1 MRAFLF
7 FLTYLCNM
15 QPLAKALLQSL
26 PYTPTAQQSQLADML
41 ATYIDNSGESET
53 FILKGYAG
61 TGKTTMI
68 AALSRI
74 LPQFKFRVVLLAPTG
89 RAAKVLAGY
98 AEQPALTVHK
108 KIYKP
113 TATQGGGIRFSLSP
127 NMHANTVFIVDEASM
142 IGHKGVDNGFFE
154 SNSLI
159 EDLAEYVFT
168 GHNCRL
174 IFSGDTAQ
182 LPPVG
187 MDESPALNPNFLKQ
201 LFGMRVSVFELTE
214 VVRQQKES
222 GILYNATVLRST
234 MHDKEPAIPRIELAN
249 FKDVIRVEGYELQEH
264 LESSYNKYGV
274 EGTVLITRSNK
285 RAVAYNGRIRA
296 AIMQQFEEVCAGD
309 YVMVVKNNY
318 YWLDELSKA
327 GFIANGDILAIEK
340 VRGIEEKY
348 GFRFVDASVTMIDYP
363 GEPAME
369 VKLLLS
375 TLYSDAPAL
384 AYEDSGML
392 YEALMN
398 EYEHLPQ
405 KRQRM
410 AELKKNPY
418 YNALQV
424 KFAYA
429 VTCHKSQGGQWNHV
443 YVEQSFM
450 PKDIT
455 GIEFKRWLYTA
466 MTRAKEKLYLINFSG
481 EFFGE

>member
-1 MRAFLF
+1 MPYAP
-7 FLTYLCNM
+7 TS
-15 QPLAKALLQSL
+15 QQALL
-26 PYTPTAQQSQLADML
+26 ADKL
-41 ATYIDNSGESET
+41 ATYIASSGESEV
-53 FILKGYAG
+53 FILRGYAG

-68 AALSRI
+68 GALSRI

-89 RAAKVLAGY
+89 RAAKVLANY
-98 AEQPALTVHK
+98 SDQPALTVHK

-113 TATQGGGIRFSLSP
+113 KSTQGGGIRFSLSP
-127 NMHANTVFIVDEASM
+127 NMHSNTVFIVDEASM

-154 SNSLI
+154 SSSLI
-159 EDLAEYVFT
+159 EDLTEYVFT
-168 GHNCRL
+168 GNNCRL

-187 MDESPALNPNFLKQ
+187 MEESPALSAKFLNQ
-201 LFGMRVSVFELTE
+201 LFGMRATEFELTE

-222 GILYNATVLRST
+222 GILFNATQLRST
-234 MHDKEPAIPRIELAN
+234 MYQEVPAIPHIELTG
-249 FKDVIRVEGYELQEH
+249 FKDVVRVEGYELQEH
-264 LESSYNKYGV
+264 LESSYNKFGV

-296 AIMQQFEEVCAGD
+296 AIMQQFEEICTGD
-309 YVMVVKNNY
+309 YLMVVKNNY
-318 YWLDELSKA
+318 YWLDESSKA

-348 GFRFVDASVTMIDYP
+348 GFRFVDATVTMIDYP

-375 TLYSDAPAL
+375 ALYSDAPAL
-384 AYEDSGML
+384 SWEDSGML
-392 YEALMN
+392 YEALMQ
-398 EYEHLPQ
+398 EYEHLP
-405 KRQRM
+405 KKHQRM

-443 YVEQSFM
+443 YVEQSFA

-466 MTRAKEKLYLINFSG
+466 VTRATERLYLINFTDD
-481 EFFGE
+481 FFGGS

>member
-1 MRAFLF
+1 
-7 FLTYLCNM
+7 M
-15 QPLAKALLQSL
+15 QPLAQALLKSL
-26 PYTPTAQQSQLADML
+26 PYTPTVQQGALADKL
-41 ATYIDNSGESET
+41 ATYIGNSTENEV
-53 FILKGYAG
+53 FVLKGYAG

-68 AALSRI
+68 AALAQI
-74 LPQFKFRVVLLAPTG
+74 LPQFKYRVVLLAPTG

-98 AEQPALTVHK
+98 SKQPALTVHK

-113 TATQGGGIRFSLSP
+113 KSTSGGGVQFNLSP
-127 NMHANTVFIVDEASM
+127 NMHTNTVFIVDEASM
-142 IGHKGVDNGFFE
+142 IGHQAADNGFFT

-187 MDESPALNPNFLKQ
+187 MADSPALNPEFLNQ
-201 LFGMRVSVFELTE
+201 MFGMRAMAFELTD
-214 VVRQQKES
+214 VVRQKQES
-222 GILYNATVLRST
+222 GILFNATELRNELAAGT
-234 MHDKEPAIPRIELAN
+234 TNIPHIELKG
-249 FKDVIRVEGYELQEH
+249 FTDVIRVEGYELQEH

-296 AIMQQFEEVCAGD
+296 AIMQQFDEIASGD
-309 YVMVVKNNY
+309 YLMVVKNNY
-318 YWLDELSKA
+318 FWLDESSKA
-327 GFIANGDILAIEK
+327 GFIANGDILLIEK
-340 VRGIEEKY
+340 VRNITDIY
-348 GFRFVDASVTMIDYP
+348 GLRFADAVVTMIDYP

-384 AYEDSGML
+384 RYEDSGL
-392 YEALMN
+392 LFDALMQ

-410 AELKKNPY
+410 AEIKKNPY

-443 YVEQSFM
+443 YVEQSFA
-450 PKDIT
+450 PKDAE
-455 GIEFKRWLYTA
+455 GVEFKRWLYTA
-466 MTRAKEKLYLINFSG
+466 VTRATEKLYLINFTG
-481 EFFGE
+481 EFFGDI